1 METIIRNIIKEQN
14 RQILL
19 KIAQKYDKKYEDL
32 ERKYLTP
39 SYYSIVIDRSK
50 IYDIKYL
57 ESGVSK

>member
-19 KIAQKYDKKYEDL
+19 KIAEKYDKKYEDL

-39 SYYSIVIDRSK
+39 SYYSIDIDCSK

>member
-39 SYYSIVIDRSK
+39 SYYSIDIDRSK

>member
-1 METIIRNIIKEQN
+1 MEAIVRNIIKEQN

-19 KIAQKYDKKYEDL
+19 KIAEKYDKKYEDL

-39 SYYSIVIDRSK
+39 SYYSIDIDRSK

-57 ESGVSK
+57 ESKVTK

>member
-1 METIIRNIIKEQN
+1 MEGILRNIIKEQN

-19 KIAQKYDKKYEDL
+19 KIAEKYDKKYEDL

-39 SYYSIVIDRSK
+39 SYYSIDIDRSK

-57 ESGVSK
+57 ESKVTK